1 MLFPL
6 GQESQCE
13 DISQRVEVS
22 DPEIETEHRNRFW
35 VERPRIRRKT
45 GLQRPCN
52 KSKGQGSET
61 SQCLNDSLFWYLDWY
76 HKVSETDQKLIQETD
91 L

>member
-13 DISQRVEVS
+13 DISQRVKVS
-22 DPEIETEHRNRFW
+22 DPEIETQNTEKDSEW
-35 VERPRIRRKT
+35 KDPRIRRKT

-52 KSKGQGSET
+52 KSKGQGSGT

-76 HKVSETDQKLIQETD
+76 HKVWKQTKS
-91 L
+91 